1 MEANRELSGKQQEL
15 IRSRLQTIYGS
26 LIDEDKINALL
37 DVVRDHLQLGKFVNE
52 KWNERDIL
60 LITYGDSIIEE
71 GIKPLSTLADFLH
84 KNLKDSLSTVHIL
97 PFFPYTS
104 DDGFSVVDYFRVD
117 PQLGDWDDIGTI
129 NRDFDLMMDLV
140 INHISQKSEWF
151 QNYLRGKHP
160 GRDYFIEVDP
170 HTDLSQ
176 VVRPRS
182 KPLLTAFRTNEGEK
196 HVWTTF
202 SEDQIDLNF
211 SNPDLLIEMMKV
223 LMFYLK
229 NGARIIRLDAIAY
242 LWKEIGT
249 SCIHLPQ
256 THEVVKL
263 MRDITEMVKPDG
275 IILTETNVPNE
286 ENLSYFGDGDEAH
299 MIYQFSLPPLLL
311 HALHKAD
318 SRYLNDWV
326 SRMPDP
332 GQGMTYLNFTASHDG
347 IGVRPL
353 EGILPEA
360 EKEELLNNMREF
372 GGKISTKRNADGSES
387 PYEINITYF
396 DALKH
401 TADEVD
407 DFQIERFIC
416 SQTIMMTLQ
425 GIPAFYIH
433 SLFGTP
439 NDYEGLRKTQRSRTI
454 NRKKWNREELEGL
467 LAYDT
472 SYKRVFDELRRL
484 AAIRRNEEAFH
495 PDNSQKIINM
505 GSAFF
510 IVLREDHTD
519 EGDSLVSIS
528 NITHKEVMLGSEF
541 ERFKYTYKDLMTG
554 MLVND
559 LFGFVLQPYQSLWLK
574 PV

>member
-1 MEANRELSGKQQEL
+1 MKSKIEIPESDIQKIVERL
-15 IRSRLQTIYGS
+15 ITIYDDKIS
-26 LIDEDKINALL
+26 KDKQDELLRLASEYYENDRSEEDKW
-37 DVVRDHLQLGKFVNE
+37 DEG
-52 KWNERDIL
+52 DIL
-60 LITYGDSIIEE
+60 LITYGDSIKAE
-71 GIKPLSTLADFLH
+71 GYKPLSVLADFLRQ
-84 KNLKDSLSTVHIL
+84 NLKESISVVHLL
-97 PFFPYTS
+97 PFFPFSS
-104 DDGFSVVDYFRVD
+104 DDGFSVIDYYRVNEH
-117 PQLGDWDDIGTI
+117 LGDWNDVSEI

-140 INHISQKSEWF
+140 INHISQHSEWF
-151 QNYLRGKHP
+151 QNFLLANGK
-160 GRDYFIEVDP
+160 GKNFFIQVDP
-170 HTDLSQ
+170 ATDLSQ
-176 VVRPRS
+176 VVRPGS
-182 KPLLTAFRTNEGEK
+182 KPLLTPYNTKHGEK
-196 HVWTTF
+196 HIWTTF

-211 SNPDLLIEMMKV
+211 ANPDVLLEMMKV
-223 LMFYLK
+223 LLFYFK
-229 NGARIIRLDAIAY
+229 HGARIIRLDAIAY
-242 LWKEIGT
+242 LWKDIGT

-263 MRDITEMVKPDG
+263 MRDITEMVYPGG
-275 IILTETNVPNE
+275 IILTETNVPNQ
-286 ENLSYFGDGDEAH
+286 ENLSYFGRGDEAH
-299 MIYQFSLPPLLL
+299 MIYQFSLPPILL
-311 HALHKAD
+311 HALHKGN
-318 SRYLNDWV
+318 SGYLSDWA
-326 SRMPDP
+326 SGMPNP
-332 GQGMTYLNFTASHDG
+332 EKGMTYLNFTASHDG

-353 EGILPEA
+353 EGIIP
-360 EKEELLNNMREF
+360 KEEKQELLDNMLNF
-372 GGKISTKRNADGSES
+372 GGKISTKRNADGSDS
-387 PYEINITYF
+387 AYEINITYF

-484 AAIRRNEEAFH
+484 AAIRRNESAFH
-495 PDNSQKIINM
+495 PDNPQKIINM

-528 NITHKEVMLGSEF
+528 NITNEEVMLGSEF
-541 ERFKYTYKDLMTG
+541 ERFKNTYKDLMTG
-554 MLVND
+554 RLVND